1 MKTAQSSD
9 GDEVHITNRIK
20 RIRLDTTSP
29 FLTEVVGTSEKNNKT
44 EIRHLKVTNKG
55 KICLV

>member
-1 MKTAQSSD
+1 MKPVQSSD
-9 GDEVHITNRIK
+9 VDEVHITNRIK
-20 RIRLDTTSP
+20 RIWVDITSP
-29 FLTEVVGTSEKNNKT
+29 SLTEVVGTSEKNNKT